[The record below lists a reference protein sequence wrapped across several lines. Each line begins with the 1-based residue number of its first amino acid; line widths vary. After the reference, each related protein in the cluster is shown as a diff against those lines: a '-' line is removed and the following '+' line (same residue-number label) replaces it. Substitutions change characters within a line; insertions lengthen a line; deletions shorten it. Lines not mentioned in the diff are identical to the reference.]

1 MSRFA
6 IALFCALFALP
17 AYARP
22 HESVQTQIFQYF
34 MAKAQNG
41 DPNAEY
47 IVGTLYETG
56 KGVQKDDKEAK
67 RWYGKAAAQGNQ
79 LAKDKLDHTAR
90 AAQEAARAKEIA
102 AAKAASERAAAARA
116 RMRAEV
122 AARARIAAERAARAR
137 LAAEH
142 VAAQKLAAAREV
154 RAQRAAQRTIDALP
168 IVLDGNWY
176 HSEYAAPYLPSS
188 KTSCLQAGSS
198 EIVCFSQ
205 RLHRDFGGSALTF
218 TVKSTLSHFG
228 RQGNFTIKYLYDV
241 VDVSGDS
248 SGTASNDITVDPP
261 AARIGWQPPGH
272 TLRCHARGLRTLVCT
287 NQQHRTIEF
296 AKR

>member
-22 HESVQTQIFQYF
+22 NESVQTQIFQYF

-67 RWYGKAAAQGNQ
+67 KWYGKAAAQGNQ

-198 EIVCFSQ
+198 KIVCFSQ
-205 RLHRDFGGSALTF
+205 RLHRDIGGSALTF
-218 TVKSTLSHFG
+218 TVKSTLSNFG
-228 RQGNFTIKYLYDV
+228 RQGNFTINYLYDV
-241 VDVSGDS
+241 VGVSGDS
-248 SGTASNDITVDPP
+248 SGAASNDITVDPP

-272 TLRCHARGLRTLVCT
+272 TLRCQARGLRTLVCT
-287 NQQHRTIEF
+287 NQQHSMIEF

>member
-22 HESVQTQIFQYF
+22 NESVQTQIFQYF

-67 RWYGKAAAQGNQ
+67 KWYGKAAAQGNQ

-102 AAKAASERAAAARA
+102 AAKAASERASAARA
-116 RMRAEV
+116 RMRAEM
-122 AARARIAAERAARAR
+122 AARTRIAAERAARAR
-137 LAAEH
+137 LAAAR
-142 VAAQKLAAAREV
+142 VAAQKLAAAREA
-154 RAQRAAQRTIDALP
+154 RARRVAQRTIDALP

-198 EIVCFSQ
+198 KIVCFSQ
-205 RLHRDFGGSALTF
+205 RLHRDIGGSALTF
-218 TVKSTLSHFG
+218 TVKSTLSNFG
-228 RQGNFTIKYLYDV
+228 RQGNFTINYLYDV
-241 VDVSGDS
+241 VGVSGDS
-248 SGTASNDITVDPP
+248 SGAASNDITVDPP

-272 TLRCHARGLRTLVCT
+272 TLRCQARGLRTLVCT
-287 NQQHRTIEF
+287 NQQHSMIEF